1 MQKQQLEHPE
11 TRQEPVNMENLPALP
26 VDAKELEAILVKLG
40 AEVSHPVKLD
50 PVARV
55 DGKVVGFWVE

>member
-1 MQKQQLEHPE
+1 
-11 TRQEPVNMENLPALP
+11 MENLPALP